1 MALTHCCNDGLIA
14 VMMVSLQVRRALR
27 RNGEDGSGGIDGYVN
42 GGDGYGHGV
51 AGYGEGGYDGGD
63 GPPLVEIIN
72 TTFEECVAASLEVT
86 PSPRTASWRGS
97 GLSGGTPRGLSS
109 LAQGLAQGQAADSA
123 QNGARAQFG
132 GVRAAGGGS
141 RCPSASSAAV
151 SGAVSSASSEATRG
165 NQRSAVSS
173 AVSSTS
179 SRLVQ
184 ALGLHE
190 VTETAPS
197 AGSLLHDERLGMY
210 ETPVR
215 QLWNAYRD
223 KAPLGSYLHYR

>member
-1 MALTHCCNDGLIA
+1 M
-14 VMMVSLQVRRALR
+14 LR

-42 GGDGYGHGV
+42 GGDGYGHGG
-51 AGYGEGGYDGGD
+51 ARYGEGGYEYGDGGGD
-63 GPPLVEIIN
+63 GSPLVEIIN
-72 TTFEECVAASLEVT
+72 QTFEECVTASLAAT

-97 GLSGGTPRGLSS
+97 GLSGGTPRGLAS
-109 LAQGLAQGQAADSA
+109 LAQGLAQGLASGSA
-123 QNGARAQFG
+123 QYGARAQFD
-132 GVRAAGGGS
+132 GVRATGGDSG
-141 RCPSASSAAV
+141 RPSASS
-151 SGAVSSASSEATRG
+151 GAVLGVVSNASSEAIRG
-165 NQRSAVSS
+165 NQNSAVSS
-173 AVSSTS
+173 AS

-197 AGSLLHDERLGMY
+197 AGGLVHEESLGMY

-223 KAPLGSYLHYR
+223 KVPLGSYLHYR